1 MHLARKSLRRLMAAG
16 LVSGTVL
23 ATWTAAAHPAAAR
36 QSEASGTGGAV
47 VRTAAQRATPAADAL
62 DRDALRGTLDAV
74 RDAGMYGI
82 YSSVRDGEERWE
94 GASGV
99 ADVRTGRPV
108 TPQMRH
114 RIGSVSKAFTSVA
127 LMQQVER
134 GRLDLDAPI
143 ARYLPGLVPGELGRA
158 VTTRMLLNHTS
169 GIADYIPGAFPSL
182 VQNSPASLDDN
193 RFERFTPEEL
203 VRFGLAGVPTGR
215 PGERASYSNTNYVIA
230 GLLLER
236 LTGVEAETY
245 ITHNVIG
252 RAGLRHTYFPR
263 TPFVTGPHSK
273 MYEALYGL
281 IDPPRDYSVYD
292 MSWAFTAGALVSTMD
307 DLGTFYR
314 ALLGGRLVG
323 PRQLAEMQRTVPF
336 TDAQGNVLLN
346 YGLGI
351 YAQDWPCGRFWGHD
365 GAVFGAGTVTLSSP
379 DGRRQASLGINL
391 MKYQHI
397 DENGQVQIHPIDI
410 AMARHM
416 LVALCG
422 TQAAPPSTLRAP
434 AIPLFPTETLRPARA

>member
-1 MHLARKSLRRLMAAG
+1 MSLPRLMMAG
-16 LVSGTVL
+16 LASSVVL
-23 ATWTAAAHPAAAR
+23 VTLTAAAFPAAAQRVSVTAR
-36 QSEASGTGGAV
+36 QAEPAGLDGTARTPDAS
-47 VRTAAQRATPAADAL
+47 AL
-62 DRDALRGTLDAV
+62 DRDALRATLDGVPA
-74 RDAGMYGI
+74 AGMYGV
-82 YSSVRDGEERWE
+82 YSSVRDGGARWA

-108 TPQMRH
+108 TSGMHH

-143 ARYLPGLVPGELGRA
+143 GRYLPRLVPGERGRT

-169 GIADYIPGAFPSL
+169 GIGDYIPGAFPSL
-182 VQNSPASLDDN
+182 LQNSPASLDDN
-193 RFERFTPEEL
+193 RFRQFAPEEL
-203 VRFGLAGVPTGR
+203 ARLGLAAEPTGR

-236 LTGVEAETY
+236 LTGTRVETY
-245 ITHNVIG
+245 ITRNVID
-252 RAGLRHTYFPR
+252 RAGLRDTYFPR
-263 TPFVTGPHSK
+263 TPFIPGPHSK

-281 IDPPRDYSVYD
+281 IDPPRDYSVYN

-307 DLGTFYR
+307 DLNAFYR

-323 PRQLAEMQRTVPF
+323 AAQLAEMQRTVPF
-336 TDAQGNVLLN
+336 TDEQGSVVMN

-365 GAVFGAGTVTLSSP
+365 GAVFGSGTVTLSSP
-379 DGRRQASLGINL
+379 DGRRQASFGINL
-391 MKYQHI
+391 MKYQQF
-397 DENGQVQIHPIDI
+397 DENGQIQVHPIDI
-410 AMARHM
+410 ALAQHM

-422 TQAAPPSTLRAP
+422 AQAGAPSTLKAP
-434 AIPLFPTETLRPARA
+434 AVPLFPTEGLRPARR